1 MKFKIKNN
9 NNSNNVYFAHVGK
22 VCDFYKF
29 RCWMYGAIEAAN
41 EEEQKNFEAY
51 YFAMCLLLPKE
62 AFMREVNSLGGLK
75 TVLCDNDKIYRIS
88 KIFKVE
94 IPLVKVRINDFIKQ
108 QEEMEK
114 EQLYQEEKPPVRS
127 KVKIKN
133 NIKK

>member
-1 MKFKIKNN
+1 MKFKNN
-9 NNSNNVYFAHVGK
+9 NNYNFAHKGK
-22 VCDFYKF
+22 ICDFYKF

-51 YFAMCLLLPKE
+51 YFAMCLLLPEE

-75 TVLCDNDKIYRIS
+75 TVLCDDDKIYRIS

-108 QEEMEK
+108 QEKMEN
-114 EQLYQEEKPPVRS
+114 EQLHQDKKTHILS
-127 KVKIKN
+127 KRKFPFF
-133 NIKK
+133 KK